1 MRLMPWLPLHRPRLA
16 TPVGDGPQ
24 VLLFIYKGVLKSVL
38 DRVFHRKDIEIRYGL
53 KTTTCRTMPARSSG
67 RTSTTSCS
75 PMPGTQCKFTLWA
88 RARREGLLRQGDG
101 AAKLTAVYEAWRVE
115 EEHANPVVS
124 S

>member
-75 PMPGTQCKFTLWA
+75 PTPGTPCKFTLRA
-88 RARREGLLRQGDG
+88 RARREGRLRQGDG